1 MDDCNDLLGEA
12 PADVEVQHRAPGDV
26 HNDALHHGRQEQ
38 QRERDPDDRVDDA
51 EGLSPIR

>member
-12 PADVEVQHRAPGDV
+12 PSDVEVEHGAPGDI